1 MTHAQRIKNQ
11 MTAIR
16 IDRLSDIH
24 TNVDGENRPA
34 MHKQPSL
41 FVAWDLLLLPKIMSV

>member
-1 MTHAQRIKNQ
+1 MTHEQRIKNQ

-16 IDRLSDIH
+16 IDGLSDIH
-24 TNVDGENRPA
+24 TRLDHDTRVA

-41 FVAWDLLLLPKIMSV
+41 FVAWDLRLLHKIMSV